1 MPQPT
6 ATPTPEP
13 TPTPAAADPALGA
26 VLVSAIGCEACHS
39 ADGSDNIGPTWQGLY
54 LSQVRLADGSTV
66 VADDAYL
73 LRAIVD
79 PNAEVVEGYEAG
91 LMQADLDTLL
101 SREELLAIV
110 AYIKSL

>member
-6 ATPTPEP
+6 PTPTAEP
-13 TPTPAAADPALGA
+13 TPTPAPADPALGA
-26 VLVSAIGCEACHS
+26 SLVRAIGCEACHS
-39 ADGSDNIGPTWQGLY
+39 ADGTDGIGPTWQGVY
-54 LSQVRLADGSTV
+54 LSQVTLADGSTV
-66 VADDAYL
+66 LADDAYL

>member
-1 MPQPT
+1 M
-6 ATPTPEP
+6 
-13 TPTPAAADPALGA
+13 LVRA
-26 VLVSAIGCEACHS
+26 VGCEACHS
-39 ADGSDNIGPTWQGLY
+39 SDGSEGIGPTWQGIY
-54 LSQVRLADGSTV
+54 LSQVTLTDGSTV
-66 VADDAYL
+66 IADDAYL

-79 PNAEVVEGYEAG
+79 PNTEVVEGFEPG

>member
-1 MPQPT
+1 M
-6 ATPTPEP
+6 
-13 TPTPAAADPALGA
+13 LVRA
-26 VLVSAIGCEACHS
+26 VGCEACHS
-39 ADGSDNIGPTWQGLY
+39 SDGSEGIGPTWQGLY
-54 LSQVRLADGSTV
+54 LSQRTLTDGSTV
-66 VADDAYL
+66 IADDAYL

-79 PNAEVVEGYEAG
+79 PNTEVVEGFEPG

>member
-1 MPQPT
+1 MP
-6 ATPTPEP
+6 
-13 TPTPAAADPALGA
+13 LGA
-26 VLVSAIGCEACHS
+26 RPVTA
-39 ADGSDNIGPTWQGLY
+39 ADGSEGIGPTWQGLY
-54 LSQVRLADGSTV
+54 VSQVTLTDGSTV
-66 VADDAYL
+66 IADDAYL

-79 PNAEVVEGYEAG
+79 PNTEVVAGFEPG

>member
-1 MPQPT
+1 M
-6 ATPTPEP
+6 
-13 TPTPAAADPALGA
+13 LVRA
-26 VLVSAIGCEACHS
+26 VGCEACHS
-39 ADGSDNIGPTWQGLY
+39 SDGSEGIGPTWQGVY
-54 LSQVRLADGSTV
+54 LSQVTLSDGSAV
-66 VADDAYL
+66 IADDAYL

-79 PNAEVVEGYEAG
+79 PNAEVVEGFEPG

>member
-1 MPQPT
+1 MPICC
-6 ATPTPEP
+6 AR
-13 TPTPAAADPALGA
+13 
-26 VLVSAIGCEACHS
+26 SWI
-39 ADGSDNIGPTWQGLY
+39 
-54 LSQVRLADGSTV
+54 
-66 VADDAYL
+66 
-73 LRAIVD
+73 